1 MLTRRPILI
10 GLGMTA
16 AAWYARAAP
25 AAEDTLTGTWTGI
38 LNAGVRLRLKWEVA
52 TDGTVTMYSL
62 DQGNTPIS
70 GKAMSMTPERFEID
84 VPAINGRYTGRA
96 VSADRIEGTWK
107 QGGNELPLALRRGD
121 AGLTP
126 EPVQPLTQ
134 AALEEMRAK
143 ANAPALAAAAV
154 IKGKPAQKWVTGERV
169 KDSGVAVTGN
179 DLWHLGSITKS
190 MTATL
195 VARCVEHGAVK
206 WDDTIGEVLKDVAPD
221 MKAEYKP
228 ATFRHLLC
236 HRAGLQNIIPT
247 AELVKF
253 SQHLYDAREERRA
266 YVRSALA
273 QAPFGAM
280 TTTFNYANSG
290 FVIAG
295 AMLEAKLGK
304 PWEELVRADLFQPL
318 KLTSAGF
325 GAPGTKGPVTQPIGH
340 VPLGGTLFAQT
351 LDQPVT
357 DNPVV
362 LGPAGRVHM
371 SLDDVLTY
379 LAAHRDGTS
388 LLKPESWK
396 TLHTPPFG
404 GDYAMGWVVR
414 PEGLWHNGSN
424 TMWMANVLFNSS
436 TGVAA
441 VAATN
446 YAAPSSGP
454 LVADVLARAIRA
466 VEG

>member
-1 MLTRRPILI
+1 
-10 GLGMTA
+10 MTA
-16 AAWYARAAP
+16 AAWCARGF
-25 AAEDTLTGTWTGI
+25 AAEEELTGTWTGI
-38 LNAGVRLRLKWEVA
+38 LDAGVKLRLKFDITA
-52 TDGTVTMYSL
+52 NGTVTLYSL
-62 DQGNTPIS
+62 DQGNQPIP
-70 GKAMSMTPERFEID
+70 GKATSMTPERLQIEI
-84 VPAINGRYTGRA
+84 PLINGGFTGHS
-96 VSADRIEGTWK
+96 VSADRIDGTWK
-107 QGGNELPLALRRGD
+107 QAGNELPLVLRRGE
-121 AGLTP
+121 AGLSP

-134 AALEEMRAK
+134 AALEELRANAK
-143 ANAPALAAAAV
+143 APSLAAAAV
-154 IKGKPAQKWVTGERV
+154 VKGKPAQKWVTGERV
-169 KDSGVAVTGN
+169 VGSAVTVTGN

-195 VARCVEHGAVK
+195 VARCVEQGAVK
-206 WDDTIGEVLKDVAPD
+206 WDDAVGEVLKDVAPD

-228 ATFRHLLC
+228 VTFRHLLC
-236 HRAGLQNIIPT
+236 HRAGLQNVIAP
-247 AELVKF
+247 AELMKF
-253 SQHLYDAREERRA
+253 SQHLDDAREERRA
-266 YVRSALA
+266 YVRSVLA
-273 QAPFGAM
+273 QAPFGPM
-280 TTTFNYANSG
+280 TTTFNYSNSG
-290 FVIAG
+290 FVTAG

-304 PWEELVRADLFQPL
+304 PWEELIRTHVFQPL

-325 GAPGTKGPVTQPIGH
+325 GAPGSKGPITQPIGH
-340 VPLGGTLFAQT
+340 VPLGGALFAQT
-351 LDQPVT
+351 LDQPIT

-414 PEGLWHNGSN
+414 PDGLWHNGSN
-424 TMWMANVLFNSS
+424 TMWMANVLFNSA

-454 LVADVLARAIRA
+454 LVGDVLARAIRA
-466 VEG
+466 VQT

>member
-1 MLTRRPILI
+1 MLTRRPVLI

-16 AAWYARAAP
+16 AAWCARAL
-25 AAEDTLTGTWTGI
+25 AAQDTLTGTWTGI
-38 LNAGVRLRLKWEVA
+38 LNAGVKLRLKWEIA
-52 TDGTVTMYSL
+52 ADGTVTMYSL
-62 DQGNTPIS
+62 DQGNRPIS
-70 GKAMSMTPERFEID
+70 GKATSMTPERLEID
-84 VPAINGRYTGRA
+84 VSAIKGSYTGRA
-96 VSADRIEGTWK
+96 VSADRLEGTWK
-107 QGGNELPLALRRGD
+107 QGGNELPLTLRRGD
-121 AGLTP
+121 AGLAP

-134 AALEEMRAK
+134 VAIEEMRAK

-154 IKGKPAQKWVTGERV
+154 SKGRPAQKWATGERV
-169 KDSGVAVTGN
+169 KGSGNAVTGE

-195 VARCVEHGAVK
+195 VARCVEQGTVK
-206 WDDTIGEVLKDVAPD
+206 WDDTIGEVLKDIAPD
-221 MKAEYKP
+221 MRAEYQP

-236 HRAGLQNIIPT
+236 HRAGLQNVIAP

-253 SQHLYDAREERRA
+253 SRQLDDAREERRT

-280 TTTFNYANSG
+280 TTTFNYSNSG

-295 AMLEAKLGK
+295 AMLEARLGK
-304 PWEELVRADLFQPL
+304 PWEELIRAHLFQPL
-318 KLTSAGF
+318 QLTSAGF
-325 GAPGTKGPVTQPIGH
+325 GAPGAKGPVTQPMGH
-340 VPLGGTLFAQT
+340 VPYGGALFAQT
-351 LDQPVT
+351 LDQPIT

-362 LGPAGRVHM
+362 IGPAGRVHM

-379 LAAHRDGTS
+379 LAAHRDGAS

-414 PEGLWHNGSN
+414 PDGLWHNGSN

-436 TGVAA
+436 TGVAG

-454 LVADVLARAIRA
+454 LVGDVLERAIRA
-466 VEG
+466 VQG